1 MLPYYLRIEFYT
13 IESGYIISCSIS
25 KNKKD
30 TRGRCLFRQDVM
42 FHFPFDD
49 FIRIFAGHNRSHHN
63 HSESD
68 SERHTFY
75 NVKKGGCLLR
85 TKK

>member
-1 MLPYYLRIEFYT
+1 MLPCFLRIEFYT
-13 IESGYIISCSIS
+13 IVSGYIISCCIS

-49 FIRIFAGHNRSHHN
+49 FIRISAGHNCSHYN
-63 HSESD
+63 HSEGYSK
-68 SERHTFY
+68 RHAFY
-75 NVKKGGCLLR
+75 KIKKGGCLFWA
-85 TKK
+85 KK